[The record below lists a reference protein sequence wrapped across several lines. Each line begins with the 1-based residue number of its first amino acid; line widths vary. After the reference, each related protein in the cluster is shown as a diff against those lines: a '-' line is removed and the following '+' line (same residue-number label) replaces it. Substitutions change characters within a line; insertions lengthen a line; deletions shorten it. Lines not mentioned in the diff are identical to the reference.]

1 MSVCVCLLLEFKDYG
16 SNLDQQGGRSRVNKN
31 NLDQFYDY
39 NYRRVRKPRVP
50 LPDLPQGDMVG

>member
-1 MSVCVCLLLEFKDYG
+1 MSVCVCLLLESKDYG